1 VQHELQPPSN
11 DVLAVEVNKPQQ
23 VETKLENEPK
33 EVAKVH
39 FYMLIRIFLLQ
50 SSVKTKQ
57 KEKSSKP
64 KKGATE
70 KGKEPVSDV
79 PVSISS
85 RYL

>member
-1 VQHELQPPSN
+1 
-11 DVLAVEVNKPQQ
+11 

-39 FYMLIRIFLLQ
+39 LYMLIRIFFLRFGT
-50 SSVKTKQ
+50 KTKP

-79 PVSISS
+79 PVSISFKS
-85 RYL
+85 L